1 MDNNRITEYG
11 HHHEHAHSEHHHDHS
26 GHVTPEILA
35 QLEDKSDEAKQA
47 KAEYDHRVEVA
58 RIEAAQ
64 QRARTAQACG
74 YAITSEDAALINK
87 GGQMIA
93 DVISAGAKQGDSI

>member
-1 MDNNRITEYG
+1 MSYSTDRRIDWTEYRREFKNTG
-11 HHHEHAHSEHHHDHS
+11 SVEKAITALQEQ
-26 GHVTPEILA
+26 GWTL
-35 QLEDKSDEAKQA
+35 DEAKQA

-93 DVISAGAKQGDSI
+93 DVIRAGAKQGDSI